1 MKCICEIQLIYS
13 NIRRIIIPI
22 NKSMMYWK
30 IKHKYIKIAYIY
42 IHTHTWIGEGNA
54 THFSILAWEVPWT
67 EEPGKLQSM
76 RSQKSHT

>member
-13 NIRRIIIPI
+13 NIRGIIIPI

-42 IHTHTWIGEGNA
+42 IHTHTWIGEGN
-54 THFSILAWEVPWT
+54 
-67 EEPGKLQSM
+67 EEMQPTSLFLPGK
-76 RSQKSHT
+76 SHGQRNLVSYNP